1 MFYQHELAEFRTF
14 FCDSRNYIINQLTNT
29 FVSLPSTSC
38 MAMTDCNILADPEN
52 MEAVSTAH
60 VLAKMMA
67 PQMMGNQDMV
77 PTVIATTKQKLISS
91 TPDTSASTYLV
102 VLCTR
107 GCLESYHFASW
118 LLQAR
123 RLYSCHVY
131 PVIGDDAF
139 QIPSP
144 WSISQLLKSSTLE
157 GNEKIDVEAYS
168 HVVKAIF
175 LEIALPFL
183 PAQSSEDDLA
193 IKAKQVVYR
202 VQSGI
207 DTTLNARLVMV
218 DIDED
223 MFDSGQS
230 SFDLKKHWGRS
241 FSLCCV
247 SVSSREVYMIFEC
260 QKSVPPLFS
269 VVFFALPFNVPL
281 FLLLFYD
288 FSNAK
293 S

>member
-1 MFYQHELAEFRTF
+1 MVESCFEKEKEESQVFIMFYQHELAEFRTF
-14 FCDSRNYIINQLTNT
+14 FCDPRNYIINQLTNT
-29 FVSLPSTSC
+29 FVRLPSGSSS
-38 MAMTDCNILADPEN
+38 MAAAMTDCNILADPRN

-67 PQMMGNQDMV
+67 PHMMGNQNMV
-77 PTVIATTKQKLISS
+77 PTVIANTKQELISS
-91 TPDTSASTYLV
+91 TPEINASTYLV

-107 GCLESYHFASW
+107 GCLESCHFAGW

-144 WSISQLLKSSTLE
+144 LSISQLIKFSTLE
-157 GNEKIDVEAYS
+157 GNEKIDVQAYS

-183 PAQSSEDDLA
+183 PAQSSEEDLA

-202 VQSGI
+202 VQSGT
-207 DTTLNARLVMV
+207 DTTLNTRLVMV
-218 DIDED
+218 DHEED
-223 MFDSGQS
+223 MVDSDQS
-230 SFDLKKHWGRS
+230 A
-241 FSLCCV
+241 
-247 SVSSREVYMIFEC
+247 
-260 QKSVPPLFS
+260 
-269 VVFFALPFNVPL
+269 AL
-281 FLLLFYD
+281 
-288 FSNAK
+288 S
-293 S
+293 